1 MALPLST
8 PITRSRV
15 TFVEKSSRAILK
27 LVPELRPVAGQRA
40 SDRIFYGVIGAI
52 LVVGLL
58 GLLGIN
64 ILLGSDAVRIKNL
77 KLEVIQL
84 AEEREAALREISR
97 ISDPEN
103 LARRASALGMVENNN
118 IKFILM
124 RPEVATKAG
133 E

>member
-1 MALPLST
+1 MALPLSS
-8 PITRSRV
+8 PISRSRIA
-15 TFVEKSSRAILK
+15 FVEKSSRAILK

-52 LVVGLL
+52 LVAGLL

-64 ILLGSDAVRIKNL
+64 ILLGSDAVKIKNL

-84 AEEREAALREISR
+84 AEEREAALREIAR

-103 LARRASALGMVENNN
+103 LARKAGALGMIENNS
-118 IKFILM
+118 IKFILLQL
-124 RPEVATKAG
+124 EVATKDG

>member
-15 TFVEKSSRAILK
+15 TLVEKSSRAILK

-103 LARRASALGMVENNN
+103 LARRATALGMVENNN

>member
-15 TFVEKSSRAILK
+15 TLVEKSSRAILK
-27 LVPELRPVAGQRA
+27 LVPELRPVAGQQA

-103 LARRASALGMVENNN
+103 LARRATALGMVENNN

>member
-15 TFVEKSSRAILK
+15 AFVEKSSRAILK

-58 GLLGIN
+58 GILGIN

-77 KLEVIQL
+77 KLEAIQL
-84 AEEREAALREISR
+84 AEEREAARREISR

>member
-15 TFVEKSSRAILK
+15 AFVEKSSRAILK

-58 GLLGIN
+58 GILGIN

-77 KLEVIQL
+77 KLEAIQL

>member
-15 TFVEKSSRAILK
+15 AFVEKSSRAILK

-58 GLLGIN
+58 GILGIN

-77 KLEVIQL
+77 KLEAIQL
-84 AEEREAALREISR
+84 AEEREAARREISR

-103 LARRASALGMVENNN
+103 LARRASALGMVENNP

>member
-15 TFVEKSSRAILK
+15 TLVEKSSRAILK

-103 LARRASALGMVENNN
+103 LARRATALGMVENNN
-118 IKFILM
+118 IKFILI

>member
-15 TFVEKSSRAILK
+15 TLVEKSSRAILK
-27 LVPELRPVAGQRA
+27 LVPELRPVAGQQA

-103 LARRASALGMVENNN
+103 LARRATALGMVENNN
-118 IKFILM
+118 IKFILI

>member
-1 MALPLST
+1 
-8 PITRSRV
+8 
-15 TFVEKSSRAILK
+15 
-27 LVPELRPVAGQRA
+27 
-40 SDRIFYGVIGAI
+40 
-52 LVVGLL
+52 
-58 GLLGIN
+58 
-64 ILLGSDAVRIKNL
+64 LGSDAVRIKNL
-77 KLEVIQL
+77 KLEAIQL
-84 AEEREAALREISR
+84 AEEREAARREISR

>member
-15 TFVEKSSRAILK
+15 TLVEKSSRAILK

-103 LARRASALGMVENNN
+103 LARRATALGMVENNN
-118 IKFILM
+118 INFILI

>member
-15 TFVEKSSRAILK
+15 TLVEKSSRAILK
-27 LVPELRPVAGQRA
+27 LVPELQPVAGQRA

-103 LARRASALGMVENNN
+103 LARRATALGMVENNN
-118 IKFILM
+118 IKFILI